1 MQTKKVALAY
11 DAIAPDNSEIREL
24 VDVSEASMVHC
35 TLPVGAVSLTVSHVS
50 VDEMWYV
57 LSGQGKLWRSKPGT
71 PQSMVINL
79 EPGLAISIE
88 RSTHFQ
94 FKNTGKEALTLVI
107 ATIPPWPGEAEAIRE
122 KDFWVIH

>member
-1 MQTKKVALAY
+1 
-11 DAIAPDNSEIREL
+11 
-24 VDVSEASMVHC
+24 MVHC

-57 LSGQGKLWRSKPGT
+57 LSGKGKLWRSKPGT

-79 EPGLAISIE
+79 EPGLAISIA

-107 ATIPPWPGEAEAIRE
+107 AQYTLLYLTLLLRNTTQGRANKMIVPCHKIINASDVSSR
-122 KDFWVIH
+122 KLNFL